1 MATTLLTLSRQHSAG
16 KISTADYRAQRR
28 NLVNEQ
34 VFQVE
39 DCTQPGFVNEPE
51 LTEVA
56 DSTLP
61 PAQTADE
68 QSANQ
73 AAPFYH
79 PNSSAVIPEP
89 SQTPAY
95 TISDRSEN
103 PVESSTLNTRKR
115 LEELSKP
122 KSEPAYNHQP
132 AEAQHVS
139 YKKILLALLI
149 GLVVTSIITGTML
162 LTRDER
168 PAIVVEDPLITS
180 TNLLLDNPDWQVVD
194 LRVYRVQIKAQNRP
208 MLPEQHALLDSVNL
222 YLSVPLGG
230 TASELDVE
238 VQLLKEDLLVLRNVK

>member
-28 NLVNEQ
+28 QLVNEQ

-39 DCTQPGFVNEPE
+39 DCTQPGFVTEPE
-51 LTEVA
+51 LAEVA

-61 PAQTADE
+61 PAQAAEE

-73 AAPFYH
+73 GAPFYH

-89 SQTPAY
+89 SATPGY
-95 TISDRSEN
+95 TITERSEN
-103 PVESSTLNTRKR
+103 SIESSALNARKR
-115 LEELSKP
+115 LGELSKP
-122 KSEPAYNHQP
+122 KSEPVYQHP
-132 AEAQHVS
+132 PTEPQHVS
-139 YKKILLALLI
+139 YKKILIALLA
-149 GLVVTSIITGTML
+149 GLVITSIITGVML

-168 PAIVVEDPLITS
+168 PAVVVEEPLITS

-230 TASELDVE
+230 TATELDVE
-238 VQLLKEDLLVLRNVK
+238 VQLLKEDLLILKNVK